1 MKKIALI
8 MDGWKRYL
16 TFAWPAGILRR
27 IKKTEEKINLY
38 IFNSSGG
45 WSGDKDYDA
54 GEYNIYNLPDL
65 KQFDGIIVDLNN
77 ISSQKVIDNV
87 IRLVKESGAPAI
99 SIGNKIDGF
108 YYAGIDNRQVMQKM
122 MEHLYEKHQCRNFW
136 FLMGP
141 ESNYEACRRAEAV
154 EDYLQQKGIFCSK
167 NDFYYESFEYECGV
181 HGFEKLY
188 ENHGRLPDAIVCGS
202 DNIAVGVCEQAA
214 AEGFFAPKDF
224 LVTGFDDFD
233 KALYYKPRLTTIRHI
248 REDVGELCVEMFL
261 QLWSGEAIPQYNYT
275 TAECIYRES
284 CGCDTKEKEDIYYQK
299 NQIMYGIETSRF
311 EDQVYALEYE
321 LMRCNTVQ
329 EMMYCIPQCIPS
341 LKCDA
346 MYLVVDPHM
355 DSFRNTTEVYYGTR
369 IIENEGFLTEGYP
382 KRMKVVFAYEN
393 GIVKENI
400 VSEIDG
406 IFPTFDTKSS
416 GVDFLFLPM
425 HFKDKAVGY
434 LVIRNAVYLME
445 KQYLFSV
452 VKTLINAMEN
462 LHKKEK
468 LAYMNGVLSKLSIR
482 DSMTGMYNRLGYQKL
497 AENLFEKA
505 KKQKQALLIMYIDMD
520 RLKYI
525 NDHYGHEYGDFAI
538 VTIAKSVLK
547 FSKPDGIPARMGGD
561 EFVLIQQAD
570 ARDEWNVI
578 AEGIYAQ
585 LNEVTKNMK
594 LPFTLGASIGGMV
607 VKPEEENSL
616 EELLKA
622 AETQMYQEKNRK
634 KVMRVE

>member
-214 AEGFFAPKDF
+214 AEGFFAPEDF

-275 TAECIYRES
+275 SAECIYRES